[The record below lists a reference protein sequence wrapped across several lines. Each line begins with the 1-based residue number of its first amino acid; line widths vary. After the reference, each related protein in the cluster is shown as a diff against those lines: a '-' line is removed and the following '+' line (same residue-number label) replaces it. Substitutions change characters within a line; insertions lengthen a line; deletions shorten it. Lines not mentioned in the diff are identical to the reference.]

1 MFDFGD
7 LKQLVEINSW
17 THNKSGVDQTGQL
30 MQQWLG
36 ELGFGCE
43 RYQRQHIGDHLL
55 FSTNSSENVPKLLLL
70 GHLDTV
76 FAPGTFEGFSQDQSW
91 VYGPGVCDM
100 KGGNFV
106 ALQALRN
113 VFAQRGAISNVDFL
127 LVSDEEIGSDDSRE
141 LTKALS
147 TNYAACIDFEAAGE
161 NHEVVIGRKGVATY
175 HIDLRG
181 KAAHAGNCYAQGCDA
196 NLAAAK
202 MMITLSELTDLAAGT
217 TVNVGKIEGGIGAN
231 TISPQAHLTVEA
243 RFTSLEEQLRVLESI
258 ESIVQ
263 HPQVNGVKTELSG
276 GLQRDVMSP
285 TAAQSE
291 FLAQIEAALGY
302 SLLTEQRGGVS
313 DANVVAGMGVATLDG
328 FGPFGDGDHTH
339 HERALKTSFTRRID
353 EVTKILTLYSV

>member
-1 MFDFGD
+1 
-7 LKQLVEINSW
+7 
-17 THNKSGVDQTGQL
+17 
-30 MQQWLG
+30 MQKWLG
-36 ELGFGCE
+36 ELGFVCD
-43 RYQRQHIGDHLL
+43 RYQRENIGDHLL
-55 FSTNSSENVPKLLLL
+55 FSTKSDESLPKMLLL

-76 FAPGTFEGFSQDQSW
+76 FAPETFEGFSQDKYW

-113 VFAQRGAISNVDFL
+113 VFALRGEIGNVDFL
-127 LVSDEEIGSDDSRE
+127 LVSDEETGSDDSRE
-141 LTKALS
+141 LTKELA
-147 TNYAACIDFEAAGE
+147 TNYAFCIDFEAAGE
-161 NHEVVIGRKGVATY
+161 NHEIVIGRKGVATY

-202 MMITLSELTDLAAGT
+202 MMIALAELTDLAAGT
-217 TVNVGKIEGGIGAN
+217 TVNVGKMEGGIGAN

-243 RFTSLEEQLRVLESI
+243 RFTSVEEQRRVLESI

-263 HPQVNGVKTELSG
+263 QPQMDGVKSELSG
-276 GLQRDVMSP
+276 GLQRDVMVP
-285 TAAQSE
+285 TAAQAE
-291 FLAQIEAALGY
+291 FMAQIEAALGY

-339 HERALKTSFTRRID
+339 HERALKASFTRRID